1 MNKQKQEIKNFP
13 ISNKFEKSK
22 IFEVEKTSFFNKK
35 RIYQIIND
43 IEAEVHSVIKNREN
57 RNRQFQHLMVT
68 ISFEGLTELIDLEL

>member
-1 MNKQKQEIKNFP
+1 M
-13 ISNKFEKSK
+13 
-22 IFEVEKTSFFNKK
+22 NKK

-57 RNRQFQHLMVT
+57 RNKAFQHLMVA